1 MSKYVS
7 GILGALVV
15 LSVVL
20 TGCGGG
26 GGGGGNPNPPPPDPT
41 ERTITGKIVSSATNN
56 PAVANV
62 AVTFYNEDGTVPL
75 YTAVSGADGTF
86 SLGPMPI
93 GTDLPSLFTVDA
105 AGAGTGYRRDDLI
118 TYLSQEYLYGA
129 IDTPVQIRNGD
140 TNSLGT
146 ITIRYDPEGMPPIPD
161 PDKDTIISGRVVR
174 SDDQTVGIAGVTVT
188 FGTATTFTTTTG
200 TRGYFALNVG
210 RAVDIISLFLLDDKT
225 FAINTSTAG
234 AGYPGT
240 LLVTYQGQAGR
251 AQNDLPVPDDVLINK
266 SNELGNIVV
275 QMSSGGGDG
284 TTPPL
289 PPF

>member
-26 GGGGGNPNPPPPDPT
+26 GGGGNPNPPLPDPT

-62 AVTFYNEDGTVPL
+62 AVTIGL

-93 GTDLPSLFTVDA
+93 GTDLPSTFTVDA
-105 AGAGTGYRRDDLI
+105 AGAGAGYRRDDLI
-118 TYLSQEYLYGA
+118 AYLSQEYLYNA
-129 IDTPVQIRNGD
+129 VDTPVLLRNGS

-146 ITIRYDPEGMPPIPD
+146 ITIRYSPDDTPSIPFAS
-161 PDKDTIISGRVVR
+161 KDTIIAGRVVR
-174 SDDQTVGIAGVTVT
+174 SDDQTLGIAGVTVS
-188 FGTATTFTTTTG
+188 FGSATTFTATTG
-200 TRGYFALNVG
+200 AKGYFALNVG
-210 RAVDIISLFLLDDKT
+210 RDVDVVSLFLLDDKT
-225 FAINTSTAG
+225 FAINTATAG
-234 AGYPGT
+234 ASYPGT

-251 AQNDLPVPDDVLINK
+251 AQNDLPVPDDVLNNS
-266 SNELGNIVV
+266 SNDLGNIVV
-275 QMSSGGGDG
+275 QMSSGGGGDG
-284 TTPPL
+284 PP
-289 PPF
+289 PPPM